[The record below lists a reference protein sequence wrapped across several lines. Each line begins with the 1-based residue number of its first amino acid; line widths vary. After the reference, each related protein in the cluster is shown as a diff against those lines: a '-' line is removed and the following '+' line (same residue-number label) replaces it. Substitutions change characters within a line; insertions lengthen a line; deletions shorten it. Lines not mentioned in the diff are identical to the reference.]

1 MLSKFIIKSS
11 LTVIVLAIMGASVG
25 WLATKKF
32 LSEELSDLEDD
43 IKGMKESLNF
53 MVSQKTKFPSKSSV
67 STANRRLNNLKQT
80 LSIDKKTDQK
90 NILISSL
97 KSVEFKD
104 FENNVT
110 SLGQF
115 LEENGIQIKKISEP
129 VSLLGA
135 LDIRRLEALGYFENI
150 YKSLVQMEEI
160 ENLVIKSKKIELQ
173 EEDGFLT
180 LIMEYSFA
188 EPIRFD

>member
-11 LTVIVLAIMGASVG
+11 LTVIVLAIMGASIG

-97 KSVEFKD
+97 KSVDFKD

-150 YKSLVQMEEI
+150 YKSLVKMEEI

>member
-11 LTVIVLAIMGASVG
+11 LTVIVLAIMGALVG
-25 WLATKKF
+25 WLATEKF

-150 YKSLVQMEEI
+150 YKSLVKMEEI